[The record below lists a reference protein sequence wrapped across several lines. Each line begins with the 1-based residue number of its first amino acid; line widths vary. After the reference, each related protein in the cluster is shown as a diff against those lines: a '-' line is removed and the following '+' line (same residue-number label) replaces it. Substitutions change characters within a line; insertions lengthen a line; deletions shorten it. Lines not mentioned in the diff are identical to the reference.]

1 MPRLAVSQVIP
12 SPVNSPLITVGS
24 SEPGTVTSTPAQA
37 MAVETIPVTANR
49 IRNSMNG
56 SGSLLP
62 SRSTP
67 SRIRSVSPRVPG
79 CVDAVL
85 TRVSCGAG
93 TEIGRGGGRRAGR
106 SGGGGEGGWGRA
118 GSRPAVAAVEGGGH
132 VAGSARCGEL
142 RGDGFGEPHIVLH
155 VQHGGGQAIGAVG
168 RGRSGQLGD
177 RGGGELAGVQGDL
190 V

>member
-12 SPVNSPLITVGS
+12 SPVNSPLITVDS

-93 TEIGRGGGRRAGR
+93 TEIGPGRRPTGGEVGLGAGR
-106 SGGGGEGGWGRA
+106 SV
-118 GSRPAVAAVEGGGH
+118 PAVASVEVGGH
-132 VAGSARCGEL
+132 VDGSARCGEL

-177 RGGGELAGVQGDL
+177 RGGGELAGVQRTEER
-190 V
+190 